1 MINVG
6 ELGEEGTMVKDNA
19 DESVRYLV
27 ASSAAEFEL
36 IDQLWRE
43 VYVEE
48 RKWLP
53 PKTQNIFQDK
63 YHPYSAYL
71 LAVKDETPIGTL
83 RIVLDSAIGLPIEQF
98 FVLGPLKESQK
109 FAESQRLIV
118 SPAFRNRKVKG
129 APYGMWAALIK
140 ACVHY
145 CFLHKVSYV
154 LADVFTDAANLP
166 MVEKFEWIGFH
177 KIGCPFQDTELDA
190 PGSSIAM
197 LLTLSQLLSRVY
209 TSPNPFFRYLLQ
221 FDPAFAFYRTE
232 GQILLDDGESIADVQ
247 TMAVAS

>member
-1 MINVG
+1 MINNG
-6 ELGEEGTMVKDNA
+6 N
-19 DESVRYLV
+19 ESVRYVV
-27 ASSAAEFEL
+27 AGTPAEFEMV
-36 IDQLWRE
+36 DQLWRE

-48 RKWLP
+48 RRWLP
-53 PKTQNIFQDK
+53 PEPKNIYADK
-63 YHPYSAYL
+63 YHPHSAYL
-71 LAVKDETPIGTL
+71 LAIKDETPIGTM
-83 RIVLDSAIGLPIEQF
+83 RIVLDSQVGLPIEQF

-118 SPAFRNRKVKG
+118 SPTFRNRKVKG

-145 CFLHKVSYV
+145 CFLHRVSYV

-166 MVEKFEWIGFH
+166 MVEKFERIGFH

-197 LLTLSQLLSRVY
+197 LLTLSQLLARVY
-209 TSPNPFFRYLLQ
+209 TSPSPFFEYLLQ
-221 FDPAFAFYRTE
+221 FDPAFAFYRTNGE
-232 GQILLDDGESIADVQ
+232 ILLREGASIADVQ
-247 TMAVAS
+247 TMTVAS

>member
-1 MINVG
+1 MINNG
-6 ELGEEGTMVKDNA
+6 N
-19 DESVRYLV
+19 ESVRYVV
-27 ASSAAEFEL
+27 AGTPAEFEMV
-36 IDQLWRE
+36 DQLWRE

-48 RKWLP
+48 RRWLP
-53 PKTQNIFQDK
+53 PEPKNIYADK
-63 YHPYSAYL
+63 YHPHSAYL
-71 LAVKDETPIGTL
+71 LAIKDETPIGTM
-83 RIVLDSAIGLPIEQF
+83 RIVLDSQVGLPIEQF

-118 SPAFRNRKVKG
+118 SPTFRNRKVKG

-145 CFLHKVSYV
+145 CFLHRVSYV

-166 MVEKFEWIGFH
+166 MVEKFERIGFH

-197 LLTLSQLLSRVY
+197 LLTLSQLLARVY
-209 TSPNPFFRYLLQ
+209 TTPSPFFEYLLQ
-221 FDPAFAFYRTE
+221 FDPAFAFYRTNGE
-232 GQILLDDGESIADVQ
+232 ILLREGASIADVQ
-247 TMAVAS
+247 TMTVAS

>member
-1 MINVG
+1 MINNG
-6 ELGEEGTMVKDNA
+6 N
-19 DESVRYLV
+19 ESVRYVV
-27 ASSAAEFEL
+27 AGTPAEFEMV
-36 IDQLWRE
+36 DQLWRE

-48 RKWLP
+48 RRWLP
-53 PKTQNIFQDK
+53 PEPKNIYADK
-63 YHPYSAYL
+63 YHPHSAYL
-71 LAVKDETPIGTL
+71 LAIKDETPIGTM
-83 RIVLDSAIGLPIEQF
+83 RIVLDSQVGLPIEQF

-118 SPAFRNRKVKG
+118 SPTFRNRKVKG

-145 CFLHKVSYV
+145 CFLHRVSYV

-166 MVEKFEWIGFH
+166 MVEKFERIGFH

-190 PGSSIAM
+190 PGTSIAM

-209 TSPNPFFRYLLQ
+209 TSPSPFFEYLLQ
-221 FDPAFAFYRTE
+221 FDPAFAFYRTNGE
-232 GQILLDDGESIADVQ
+232 MLLSEAASIADVQ
-247 TMAVAS
+247 TMTVAS

>member
-1 MINVG
+1 MINNG
-6 ELGEEGTMVKDNA
+6 N
-19 DESVRYLV
+19 ESVRYVV
-27 ASSAAEFEL
+27 AATPAEFEMV
-36 IDQLWRE
+36 DQLWRE

-48 RKWLP
+48 RRWLP
-53 PKTQNIFQDK
+53 PEPKNIYADK
-63 YHPYSAYL
+63 YHPHSAYL
-71 LAVKDETPIGTL
+71 LAIKDETPIGTM
-83 RIVLDSAIGLPIEQF
+83 RIVLDSQVGLPIEQF

-118 SPAFRNRKVKG
+118 SPTFRNRKVKG

-145 CFLHKVSYV
+145 CFLHRVSYV

-166 MVEKFEWIGFH
+166 MVEKFERIGFH

-197 LLTLSQLLSRVY
+197 LLTLSQLLARVY
-209 TSPNPFFRYLLQ
+209 TSPSPFFEYLLQ
-221 FDPAFAFYRTE
+221 FDPAFAFYRTNGE
-232 GQILLDDGESIADVQ
+232 ILLREGASIADVQ
-247 TMAVAS
+247 TMTVAS

>member
-1 MINVG
+1 MINNG
-6 ELGEEGTMVKDNA
+6 N
-19 DESVRYLV
+19 ESVRYVV
-27 ASSAAEFEL
+27 AGTPAEFEMV
-36 IDQLWRE
+36 DQLWRE

-48 RKWLP
+48 RRWLP
-53 PKTQNIFQDK
+53 PEPKNIYADK
-63 YHPYSAYL
+63 YHPHSAYL
-71 LAVKDETPIGTL
+71 LAIKDETPIGTM
-83 RIVLDSAIGLPIEQF
+83 RIVLDSQVGLPIEQF

-118 SPAFRNRKVKG
+118 SPTFRNRKVKG

-145 CFLHKVSYV
+145 CFLHRVSYV

-166 MVEKFEWIGFH
+166 MVKKFERIGFH

-197 LLTLSQLLSRVY
+197 LLTLSQLLARVY
-209 TSPNPFFRYLLQ
+209 TSPSPFFEYLLQ
-221 FDPAFAFYRTE
+221 FDPAFAFYRTNGE
-232 GQILLDDGESIADVQ
+232 ILLREGASIADVQ
-247 TMAVAS
+247 TMTVAS

>member
-1 MINVG
+1 MINNG
-6 ELGEEGTMVKDNA
+6 N
-19 DESVRYLV
+19 ESVRYVV
-27 ASSAAEFEL
+27 AGTPAEFEMV
-36 IDQLWRE
+36 DQLWRE

-48 RKWLP
+48 RRWLP
-53 PKTQNIFQDK
+53 PEPKNIYADK
-63 YHPYSAYL
+63 YHPHSAYL
-71 LAVKDETPIGTL
+71 LAIKDETPIGTM
-83 RIVLDSAIGLPIEQF
+83 RIVLDSQVGLPIEQF

-118 SPAFRNRKVKG
+118 SPTFRNRKVKG

-145 CFLHKVSYV
+145 CFLHRVSYV

-166 MVEKFEWIGFH
+166 MVEKFERIGFH

-197 LLTLSQLLSRVY
+197 LLTLSQLLARVY
-209 TSPNPFFRYLLQ
+209 TSPSPFFEYLLQ
-221 FDPAFAFYRTE
+221 FDPAFAFYRTNGE
-232 GQILLDDGESIADVQ
+232 ILLHEGASIADVQ
-247 TMAVAS
+247 TMTVAS

>member
-1 MINVG
+1 
-6 ELGEEGTMVKDNA
+6 MVNENGDGL
-19 DESVRYLV
+19 VRYCI
-27 ASSAAEFEL
+27 AGSPAEFDM
-36 IDQLWRE
+36 IDHLWRE

-48 RKWLP
+48 RKWLSP
-53 PKTQNIFQDK
+53 QAKNIFADK
-63 YHPYSAYL
+63 YHPHSAYL
-71 LAVKDETPIGTL
+71 LALMNERPIGTV

-98 FVLGPLKESQK
+98 FVLGPLKESQR

-118 SPAFRNRKVKG
+118 SPTFRKRKVKG

-145 CFLHKVSYV
+145 CFLNKVSCV

-166 MVEKFEWIGFH
+166 MVEKFERIGFH

-197 LLTLSQLLSRVY
+197 LLTLPQLLSRVY
-209 TSPNPFFRYLLQ
+209 TSPSPFFEYLLQ
-221 FDPAFAFYRTE
+221 YDPTFSFYGNKDQISLEE
-232 GQILLDDGESIADVQ
+232 GASSPNVE

>member
-1 MINVG
+1 MINNG
-6 ELGEEGTMVKDNA
+6 N
-19 DESVRYLV
+19 ESVRYVV
-27 ASSAAEFEL
+27 AATPAEFEMV
-36 IDQLWRE
+36 DQLWRE

-48 RKWLP
+48 RRWLP
-53 PKTQNIFQDK
+53 PEPKNIYADK
-63 YHPYSAYL
+63 YHPHSAYL
-71 LAVKDETPIGTL
+71 LAIKDETPIGTM
-83 RIVLDSAIGLPIEQF
+83 RIVLDSQVGLPIEQF

-118 SPAFRNRKVKG
+118 SPTFRNRKVKG

-145 CFLHKVSYV
+145 CFLHRVSYV

-166 MVEKFEWIGFH
+166 MVEKFERIGFH

-197 LLTLSQLLSRVY
+197 LLTLSQLLARVY
-209 TSPNPFFRYLLQ
+209 TTPSPFFEYLLQ
-221 FDPAFAFYRTE
+221 FDPAFAFYRTNGE
-232 GQILLDDGESIADVQ
+232 ILLREGASIADVQ
-247 TMAVAS
+247 TMTVAS